1 MQPEHPADTAARLA
15 RELLKLR
22 GQSEPAQIEL
32 GPIPDLPDEEAHAVW
47 VASRLAEMLA
57 GETAERM
64 RSCETTVPD

>member
-1 MQPEHPADTAARLA
+1 MTETPADTAARLA

-47 VASRLAEMLA
+47 VAGRLAQMLA
-57 GETAERM
+57 AESAERI
-64 RSCETTVPD
+64 RAASA

>member
-22 GQSEPAQIEL
+22 GIPEPAQIEL

-47 VASRLAEMLA
+47 VATRLGDLLVAEK
-57 GETAERM
+57 GST
-64 RSCETTVPD
+64 P